1 MRKRYYTALPHATLP
16 SVDDSTPLPVIHNI
30 VSTAHI
36 WASEMPLDLP
46 QIQEI
51 LPGSAY
57 DRKKFA
63 AMTIR
68 IANPNCTLLLFSSG
82 KMVVT
87 GCHTWYEGVLS
98 CLSLTRILQN
108 RLSGTDF
115 VMKSC
120 DIQNIVAHV
129 EVPVQDGFLDIDSM
143 YSKLGLHCTY
153 QKTMFPGLIYR
164 PKASPVVLLCFYSGK
179 IVITGGK
186 TIRDVHE
193 GWTKQWPIIK
203 IFIREKSQSNESSQ
217 QHYDPKWGSK
227 NTSIANKRRKT

>member
-1 MRKRYYTALPHATLP
+1 MRKRHYTALPCATLVP
-16 SVDDSTPLPVIHNI
+16 TDEDTPMPVIHNI

-36 WASEMPLDLP
+36 MASQMPLDLLK
-46 QIQEI
+46 IREI

-87 GCHTWYEGVLS
+87 GCQTWYEGVLS
-98 CLSLTRILQN
+98 CLSLTRILQS
-108 RLSGTDF
+108 RLSGVDF
-115 VMKSC
+115 NMKSC

-129 EVPVQDGFLDIDSM
+129 EIPVNGGFLDIDSM

-164 PKASPVVLLCFYSGK
+164 PQASPVVLLCFYSGK

-186 TIRDVHE
+186 NTRDVYE
-193 GWTKQWPIIK
+193 GWSRQGPVIRV
-203 IFIREKSQSNESSQ
+203 FIRSGPPAGQE
-217 QHYDPKWGSK
+217 PKPAVSVAPGLHVTSK
-227 NTSIANKRRKT
+227 KRRT